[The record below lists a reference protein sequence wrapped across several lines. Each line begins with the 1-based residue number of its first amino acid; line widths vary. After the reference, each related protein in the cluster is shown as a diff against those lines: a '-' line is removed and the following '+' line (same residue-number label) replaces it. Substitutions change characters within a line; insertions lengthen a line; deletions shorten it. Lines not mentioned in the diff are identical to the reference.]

1 MRAASSPAQK
11 RRLRAPARRAARI
24 AARCRRLRRRSRKSG
39 SLPRNRTARAPKPGR
54 PACLRPNTAST
65 CNLSRGPARSILADR
80 RIGTRMSQEV
90 EILLVDD
97 NASDVELTVRALRRH
112 KLANSI
118 HVAEDGQQALD
129 FVFCRDAYS
138 DRSFANP
145 PKVIFL
151 DLKMPKVDGIEV
163 LRAIRGDAR
172 TKAIPVV
179 ILTSSK
185 EQRDLVEGYK
195 LGVNA
200 YIQKPVDFDE
210 FRRVIEQMGM
220 FWLVVNQPPPR
231 EAFPAT

>member
-1 MRAASSPAQK
+1 MA
-11 RRLRAPARRAARI
+11 
-24 AARCRRLRRRSRKSG
+24 
-39 SLPRNRTARAPKPGR
+39 
-54 PACLRPNTAST
+54 
-65 CNLSRGPARSILADR
+65 
-80 RIGTRMSQEV
+80 QEV

-97 NASDVELTVRALRRH
+97 NASDVELTVRALRAH

-118 HVAEDGQQALD
+118 HVAGDGQQALD
-129 FVFCRDAYS
+129 FVFCRDGYAG
-138 DRSFANP
+138 RSFANP

-151 DLKMPKVDGIEV
+151 DLKMPKVDGIDV
-163 LRAIRGDAR
+163 LRAIRADNR
-172 TKAIPVV
+172 TKMIPVV

-185 EQRDLVEGYK
+185 EQRDIVEGYK

-231 EAFPAT
+231 EAFPGA

>member
-1 MRAASSPAQK
+1 MA
-11 RRLRAPARRAARI
+11 
-24 AARCRRLRRRSRKSG
+24 
-39 SLPRNRTARAPKPGR
+39 
-54 PACLRPNTAST
+54 
-65 CNLSRGPARSILADR
+65 
-80 RIGTRMSQEV
+80 QEV

-118 HVAEDGQQALD
+118 HIAEDGQQALD
-129 FVFCRDAYS
+129 FVFCRGAYS
-138 DRSFANP
+138 GRTFATP

-151 DLKMPKVDGIEV
+151 DLKMPKVDGIDV

-185 EQRDLVEGYK
+185 EQRDIVEGYK

-200 YIQKPVDFDE
+200 YIQKPVDFEE
-210 FRRVIEQMGM
+210 FRRVIEQVGM

-231 EAFPAT
+231 EAFPSA

>member
-1 MRAASSPAQK
+1 M
-11 RRLRAPARRAARI
+11 
-24 AARCRRLRRRSRKSG
+24 
-39 SLPRNRTARAPKPGR
+39 T
-54 PACLRPNTAST
+54 
-65 CNLSRGPARSILADR
+65 
-80 RIGTRMSQEV
+80 QEV

-118 HVAEDGQQALD
+118 HIAEDGQEALD
-129 FVFCRDAYS
+129 FVFCRGPHAG
-138 DRSFANP
+138 RSLGAP

-151 DLKMPKVDGIEV
+151 DLKMPKVDGIDV

-172 TKAIPVV
+172 TKMIPVV

-185 EQRDLVEGYK
+185 EQRDIVEGYK

-200 YIQKPVDFDE
+200 YIQKPVDFEE
-210 FRRVIEQMGM
+210 FRRVIEQMGL

-231 EAFPAT
+231 EAFPGS

>member
-1 MRAASSPAQK
+1 MEEE
-11 RRLRAPARRAARI
+11 
-24 AARCRRLRRRSRKSG
+24 
-39 SLPRNRTARAPKPGR
+39 RTMA
-54 PACLRPNTAST
+54 
-65 CNLSRGPARSILADR
+65 
-80 RIGTRMSQEV
+80 QEV
-90 EILLVDD
+90 DILLVDD

-129 FVFCRDAYS
+129 FVFCRGAYS
-138 DRSFANP
+138 DRSFAMP

-151 DLKMPKVDGIEV
+151 DLKMPKVDGIDV
-163 LRAIRGDAR
+163 LRAIRGDGR
-172 TKAIPVV
+172 TRTIPVV

-200 YIQKPVDFDE
+200 YIQKPVDFEE
-210 FRRVIEQMGM
+210 FRRVIEQVGM

-231 EAFPAT
+231 EAFLG

>member
-1 MRAASSPAQK
+1 MA
-11 RRLRAPARRAARI
+11 
-24 AARCRRLRRRSRKSG
+24 
-39 SLPRNRTARAPKPGR
+39 
-54 PACLRPNTAST
+54 
-65 CNLSRGPARSILADR
+65 
-80 RIGTRMSQEV
+80 QEV

-118 HVAEDGQQALD
+118 HIAEDGEAALD
-129 FVFCRDAYS
+129 FVFCRGPYS
-138 DRSFANP
+138 DRSFATP

-151 DLKMPKVDGIEV
+151 DLKMPKVDGIDV
-163 LRAIRGDAR
+163 LREIRGDNR
-172 TKAIPVV
+172 TKSIPVV

-200 YIQKPVDFDE
+200 YIQKPVDFED
-210 FRRVIEQMGM
+210 FRRVIEQVGM

-231 EAFPAT
+231 EAFPGA

>member
-1 MRAASSPAQK
+1 VA
-11 RRLRAPARRAARI
+11 
-24 AARCRRLRRRSRKSG
+24 
-39 SLPRNRTARAPKPGR
+39 
-54 PACLRPNTAST
+54 
-65 CNLSRGPARSILADR
+65 
-80 RIGTRMSQEV
+80 QEV

-97 NASDVELTVRALRRH
+97 NASDVELTVRALRAH

-118 HVAEDGQQALD
+118 HIAEDGQQALD
-129 FVFCRDAYS
+129 FVFCRDTYAE
-138 DRSFANP
+138 RSFASP

-151 DLKMPKVDGIEV
+151 DLKMPKVDGIDV

-172 TKAIPVV
+172 TRMIPVV

-185 EQRDLVEGYK
+185 EQRDIVEGYK

-231 EAFPAT
+231 EAFPG

>member
-1 MRAASSPAQK
+1 MPQAAAQE
-11 RRLRAPARRAARI
+11 I
-24 AARCRRLRRRSRKSG
+24 
-39 SLPRNRTARAPKPGR
+39 
-54 PACLRPNTAST
+54 
-65 CNLSRGPARSILADR
+65 
-80 RIGTRMSQEV
+80 

-112 KLANSI
+112 NLANRM

-129 FVFCRDAYS
+129 FLFCREAYS
-138 DRSFANP
+138 GRSFASP

-172 TKAIPVV
+172 TRAIPVV

-185 EQRDLVEGYK
+185 EQRDVVESYK

-200 YIQKPVDFDE
+200 YIQKPVDFE
-210 FRRVIEQMGM
+210 RFRDVIEQMGM
-220 FWLVVNQPPPR
+220 FWLMVNQPPPR
-231 EAFPAT
+231 EAFG

>member
-1 MRAASSPAQK
+1 M
-11 RRLRAPARRAARI
+11 L
-24 AARCRRLRRRSRKSG
+24 
-39 SLPRNRTARAPKPGR
+39 
-54 PACLRPNTAST
+54 
-65 CNLSRGPARSILADR
+65 
-80 RIGTRMSQEV
+80 
-90 EILLVDD
+90 LLVDD
-97 NASDVELTVRALRRH
+97 NASDVELTIRALRAH

-129 FVFCRDAYS
+129 FVFCRGSHA

-151 DLKMPKVDGIEV
+151 DLKMPKVDGIDV
-163 LRAIRGDAR
+163 LRAIRGDER
-172 TKAIPVV
+172 TRMIPVV

-185 EQRDLVEGYK
+185 EQRDIVEGYK

-231 EAFPAT
+231 EAFSG

>member
-1 MRAASSPAQK
+1 MAVA
-11 RRLRAPARRAARI
+11 
-24 AARCRRLRRRSRKSG
+24 
-39 SLPRNRTARAPKPGR
+39 
-54 PACLRPNTAST
+54 
-65 CNLSRGPARSILADR
+65 
-80 RIGTRMSQEV
+80 QEV

-118 HVAEDGQQALD
+118 HVAEDGEAALD
-129 FVFCRDAYS
+129 FVFCRGAHS
-138 DRSFANP
+138 KRSFATP

-151 DLKMPKVDGIEV
+151 DLKMPKVDGIDV

-172 TKAIPVV
+172 TKMIPVV

-185 EQRDLVEGYK
+185 EQRDIVEGYK

-200 YIQKPVDFDE
+200 YIQKPVDFEE
-210 FRRVIEQMGM
+210 FRRVIEQVGM

-231 EAFPAT
+231 EAYPGA

>member
-1 MRAASSPAQK
+1 MAEES
-11 RRLRAPARRAARI
+11 AREI
-24 AARCRRLRRRSRKSG
+24 
-39 SLPRNRTARAPKPGR
+39 
-54 PACLRPNTAST
+54 
-65 CNLSRGPARSILADR
+65 
-80 RIGTRMSQEV
+80 

-118 HVAEDGQQALD
+118 HVAEDGQLALD
-129 FVFCRDAYS
+129 FVFCRGAYAG
-138 DRSFANP
+138 RSFASP

-163 LRAIRGDAR
+163 LRAIRADER
-172 TKAIPVV
+172 TRAIPVV

-185 EQRDLVEGYK
+185 EQRDIVEGYR

-200 YIQKPVDFDE
+200 YIQKPVDFEE
-210 FRRVIEQMGM
+210 FRRVIEQMGL

-231 EAFPAT
+231 EAFSDA

>member
-1 MRAASSPAQK
+1 VA
-11 RRLRAPARRAARI
+11 
-24 AARCRRLRRRSRKSG
+24 
-39 SLPRNRTARAPKPGR
+39 
-54 PACLRPNTAST
+54 
-65 CNLSRGPARSILADR
+65 
-80 RIGTRMSQEV
+80 QEV

-97 NASDVELTVRALRRH
+97 NASDVELTVRALRAH

-129 FVFCRDAYS
+129 FVFCRDGYAE
-138 DRSFANP
+138 RSFASP

-151 DLKMPKVDGIEV
+151 DLKMPKVDGIDV

-172 TKAIPVV
+172 TKMIPVV

-185 EQRDLVEGYK
+185 EQRDIVEGYK

-210 FRRVIEQMGM
+210 FRRVIEQMGL

-231 EAFPAT
+231 EAFPGR